1 LAIRTSRPGTGLV
14 GDRTA
19 TDDEPGDRGMGF
31 ITTRDGVEIFY
42 PGDKER
48 FNQDLLDFIES

>member
-1 LAIRTSRPGTGLV
+1 LVTEPPPTTNRGTS
-14 GDRTA
+14 
-19 TDDEPGDRGMGF
+19 GMGF

-48 FNQDLLDFIES
+48 FNRDLLDFIKS